1 MFSKSHVG
9 KKKVAFVIPVVLIKD
24 KSGNRSLLSNGVART
39 HFMPPDGA
47 CILTVL
53 KPLQS
58 LTGGSRLDALAK
70 SAPDKSPCDQKP
82 FSPAR
87 RQGPTFSVIYIC
99 TFVFTPFLTHLIRRI
114 RFFVGVSLTGAAN
127 RHDRLINVCYRD
139 SSDRAENLSSVFS
152 RDK

>member
-1 MFSKSHVG
+1 MVG
-9 KKKVAFVIPVVLIKD
+9 KKKVAFVIPVVLMRN

-70 SAPDKSPCDQKP
+70 SAPDRSPRDQQP
-82 FSPAR
+82 S
-87 RQGPTFSVIYIC
+87 
-99 TFVFTPFLTHLIRRI
+99 
-114 RFFVGVSLTGAAN
+114 
-127 RHDRLINVCYRD
+127 
-139 SSDRAENLSSVFS
+139 ES
-152 RDK
+152 RDDSCEYSTLSMFAHAYLRHFLHISFSG

>member
-1 MFSKSHVG
+1 RN
-9 KKKVAFVIPVVLIKD
+9 

-70 SAPDKSPCDQKP
+70 SAPDKWPRNQLP
-82 FSPAR
+82 
-87 RQGPTFSVIYIC
+87 SV
-99 TFVFTPFLTHLIRRI
+99 
-114 RFFVGVSLTGAAN
+114 
-127 RHDRLINVCYRD
+127 
-139 SSDRAENLSSVFS
+139 S
-152 RDK
+152 RDDCEGYSALSIFAYSYLRHFLHFSFSA

>member
-1 MFSKSHVG
+1 MSHLD
-9 KKKVAFVIPVVLIKD
+9 KKKVAFIILVVLIKD

-70 SAPDKSPCDQKP
+70 SAPDKSR
-82 FSPAR
+82 A
-87 RQGPTFSVIYIC
+87 
-99 TFVFTPFLTHLIRRI
+99 
-114 RFFVGVSLTGAAN
+114 
-127 RHDRLINVCYRD
+127 INNPSAPRD
-139 SSDRAENLSSVFS
+139 DEDGR
-152 RDK
+152 